1 MSYSYKLDKTVA
13 KFLSKR
19 DCKFLRIF
27 DKQMQKLCENPY
39 RKDVDIQY
47 YSEWWDNHFR
57 LRIGKYRFLYYLIN
71 QDLVIYLYDA
81 DSRWWIYK

>member
-1 MSYSYKLDKTVA
+1 MDLHLFDNLSHPKMSYSYKLDKTVA

-47 YSEWWDNHFR
+47 YSE
-57 LRIGKYRFLYYLIN
+57 
-71 QDLVIYLYDA
+71 
-81 DSRWWIYK
+81 